1 MSGWEWFDAH
11 VLRPE
16 TTGLIGSVLGFV
28 NAPGQN
34 WRERL
39 FNFGSGLGAAW
50 FLAPA
55 VEDYFELSSR
65 NQRMAVAFVIGL
77 VGMNL
82 VAKVIEHVKKTPLFS
97 LLSARGTTKTQNKRE
112 PKK

>member
-1 MSGWEWFDAH
+1 MGFFDEH

-16 TTGLIGSVLGFV
+16 TTGLLGSILGAI
-28 NAPGQN
+28 NAPGAT

-55 VEDYFELSSR
+55 VEDYFELASR

-82 VAKVIEHVKKTPLFS
+82 VSKVIEHVKNTPLFA
-97 LLSARGTTKTQNKRE
+97 LLSARSVPKRSKRNE
-112 PKK
+112 PKP

>member
-1 MSGWEWFDAH
+1 MAWEWFDAH
-11 VLRPE
+11 VMRPE
-16 TTGLIGSVLGFV
+16 TTGLIGSALGVV
-28 NAPGQN
+28 NAPGAG

-55 VEDYFELSSR
+55 IEDYFELSSR

-82 VAKVIEHVKKTPLFS
+82 VAKVIEHVKKTPLFA
-97 LLSARGTTKTQNKRE
+97 LLSARGYPKSAKKRE
-112 PKK
+112 PKQ